1 MKYERESSPAVCQ
14 GAKLYVKLGSKLDKD
29 AVEYISFFAGS
40 LFSQF
45 PENLDLLLV
54 KGFSVRRFVGEI
66 VPIHHSDSSPEA
78 TTDRFNGIYT
88 DENFDISLDSFD
100 GDMKFIRQ
108 MAAGVISSTTKPFQ
122 YSLAAFDGIHAFTP
136 FPLLSVGYDIG

>member
-1 MKYERESSPAVCQ
+1 
-14 GAKLYVKLGSKLDKD
+14 LDKD

-54 KGFSVRRFVGEI
+54 KGFSVRGFVGEI
-66 VPIHHSDSSPEA
+66 VPIHYSDPSAEA
-78 TTDRFNGIYT
+78 TTNRFNGIYT

-108 MAAGVISSTTKPFQ
+108 MAAGVISSTT
-122 YSLAAFDGIHAFTP
+122 
-136 FPLLSVGYDIG
+136 